1 MANPLLAL
9 LAGRALPQAQQVVWA
24 IRLADVVRDLGER
37 LDDLETLATRIES
50 FDRRVT
56 ALERRLEDG
65 GKPPAAPR
73 RARRSKN

>member
-24 IRLADVVRDLGER
+24 VRLADVVRDLREG
-37 LDDLETLATRIES
+37 LDHLETQATRLES
-50 FDRRVT
+50 VDRRVT

-65 GKPPAAPR
+65 GKPPPAAR
-73 RARRSKN
+73 RARRSKS